1 MTRITIKSLFAVGI
15 IILFGG
21 CATAYQDGKGT
32 FTGGWYVKQME
43 GDIYRVV
50 FSGNGYTSRETAQ
63 TYWLYRSAELA
74 LEKGYDGFKILSHIT
89 LTQSIDPEI
98 FFSKPSSAKTVQ
110 YYVPIY
116 IDESNKPVIEADIKL
131 VNHPFENSPPKLFD
145 AKMLK
150 DAVEQYVLG
159 EKCNMKNVCEHVH
172 RYLYLD
178 EEKEEI

>member
-1 MTRITIKSLFAVGI
+1 MGI
-15 IILFGG
+15 MVLLGG

-32 FTGGWYVKQME
+32 FTGGWYVKHME

-74 LEKGYDGFKILSHIT
+74 IEKGYDGFKILSHIT
-89 LTQSIDPEI
+89 LTQSIDPEA
-98 FFSKPSSAKTVQ
+98 FFNKPSSIKTVQ

-131 VNHPFENSPPKLFD
+131 INYPFENTPPKVFD
-145 AKMLK
+145 AGILK
-150 DAVEQYVLG
+150 VAVEQYVLG
-159 EKCNMKNVCEHVH
+159 DKCDMKNVCEHVH
-172 RYLYLD
+172 RYLYSD
-178 EEKEEI
+178 ESKEEI